1 MTDREIPHTG
11 TGMQNRPI
19 LLTERQKTNIG
30 WQKWA
35 FSPTGQPKT
44 KFCWQNYA
52 FSPTGRKR
60 FENEYIMNK
69 EILKKIGVFAGIFLL
84 FVVLAYSFTP
94 QVLDGKIVNQSD
106 IASWKG
112 MANEAMT
119 HNEAHPDDPT
129 AWTNSMF
136 GGMPTT
142 ATIDSFEGD
151 WTDAIYDLLLTGR
164 RPASYLLI
172 ALIGGF
178 LLMLSLG
185 TGKAVAVAGAI
196 AIAFCS
202 YNMQIIQVGH
212 NTKMQAIAYF
222 PWVLAGVIFTY
233 KAALAGIGG
242 DSDKDGKGWKSWLPK
257 TVLGATLF
265 AFALSMQIKANHLQI
280 TYYLAIVI
288 LAYAGGVL
296 ADICSKYQKKPT
308 NAFVIAGIYI
318 LGLLG
323 LFLVLVVVDLFFIV
337 YLCVKRKEE
346 AKRFIT
352 ASALLLF
359 IGIIG
364 IATNANKL
372 IPTYEYT
379 PYTMRGGSEL
389 KADSNSHNDRGLDLD
404 YATAWSYGINEMP
417 NLMIPNFNGGSS
429 SGELPMDSETALLLK
444 RAGQPNLRQTM
455 KHMPLYWGP
464 QPFTAGPMYM
474 GAITIFLFVLGLILC
489 KGREKWWLVAA
500 TVIAILLAWGN
511 HFMWF
516 TRLWF
521 DYAPMYNK
529 FRTVSM
535 ALTVLQVTMPM
546 LGFYALDKILKESYD
561 KKTFMKAGYI
571 SYALTAGFCLLCVLI
586 PGIAGS
592 FTGAADAGQHEMIVE
607 ALAADRQELMV
618 KDALRSLMLI
628 SIVFLLLI
636 WAFRTPKVDAV
647 GPKGSFVRAG
657 RTGIV
662 AIAVVFLVWIDLASV
677 GKRYLNKSHFITPKD
692 FTAHYEPRPVDEI
705 IHQDTNLDYRVLD
718 LSVNTFND
726 AIQSYHHKCIG
737 GYSPVKL
744 QRYQDLIERYISGEI
759 REVFEVVG
767 SAATVQ
773 EVSERLPELKVVS
786 MLNGK
791 YIILGAEYSPVVN
804 PHAYGNCW
812 FVDSAVP
819 AATPDDEIGLLAST
833 DLRRTAVVGEDFRW
847 ALEKTG
853 TQKPASENPAES
865 SGPEIGDSFDSIMLT
880 SYAPNELRYSYRTG
894 TERTAVFSEI
904 YYPKGWK
911 AWIEPDGAYGEVR
924 NGHYHPTAQAQQIDL
939 FRADWMLRGA
949 IIPEGEGQLIMR
961 FEPDSYQ
968 LGENIS
974 RASSI
979 LLILLLLGSAAG
991 MVAVSRKE

>member
-1 MTDREIPHTG
+1 
-11 TGMQNRPI
+11 
-19 LLTERQKTNIG
+19 
-30 WQKWA
+30 
-35 FSPTGQPKT
+35 
-44 KFCWQNYA
+44 
-52 FSPTGRKR
+52 
-60 FENEYIMNK
+60 MNK
-69 EILKKIGVFAGIFLL
+69 EALKKIGIYAGILLL
-84 FVVLAYSFTP
+84 FIALAYSYTP

-119 HNEAHPDDPT
+119 YNAANPDDQT

-142 ATIDSFEGD
+142 ATIDSFDGD
-151 WTDAIYDLLLTGR
+151 WTDHIYDFLLTGK

-178 LLMLSLG
+178 LLMLSMG
-185 TGKAVAVAGAI
+185 TSKVMAVAGAI

-233 KAALAGIGG
+233 RAAMRSLARDDNRGI
-242 DSDKDGKGWKSWLPK
+242 KSWLPQ

-288 LAYAGGVL
+288 FIYA
-296 ADICSKYQKKPT
+296 I
-308 NAFVIAGIYI
+308 
-318 LGLLG
+318 GLL
-323 LFLVLVVVDLFFIV
+323 I
-337 YLCVKRKEE
+337 YLCIKYKDLL
-346 AKRFIT
+346 KRFFT

-364 IATNANKL
+364 IATNSNKL

-389 KADSNSHNDRGLDLD
+389 SSDSDTHNDKGLDLE

-417 NLMIPNFNGGSS
+417 NLLIPNFNGGAS
-429 SGELPMDSETALLLK
+429 SGELPLDSETGELLK
-444 RAGQPNLRQTM
+444 RAGQPNLKQTM
-455 KHMPLYWGP
+455 KHLPLYWGP

-474 GAITIFLFVLGLILC
+474 GAITIFLFILGLILC

-500 TVIAILLAWGN
+500 TVTAIFLSWGN

-521 DYAPMYNK
+521 EYAPMYSK

-535 ALTVLQVTMPM
+535 ALTILQVLLPM
-546 LGFYALDKILKESYD
+546 LGFYALDKVLKERYD
-561 KKTFMKAGYI
+561 KKEFMKAGYI
-571 SYALTAGFCLLCVLI
+571 AYGVTAGFCLLCVLI
-586 PGIAGS
+586 PGMAGT
-592 FTGAADAGQHEMIVE
+592 FTGASDAGMNEMIVE
-607 ALAADRQELMV
+607 ALAADRQTLMV
-618 KDALRSLMLI
+618 KDALRSLILI
-628 SIVFLLLI
+628 SCIFLMLI
-636 WAFRTPKVDAV
+636 WAFRTPKQDAV
-647 GPKGSFVRAG
+647 GKDGSFVRKG
-657 RTGIV
+657 RMSIV
-662 AIAVVFLVWIDLASV
+662 AVAVVFLVWIDLVSV

-705 IHQDTNLDYRVLD
+705 IHQDTDLDYRVLD

-744 QRYQDLIERYISGEI
+744 QRYQDLIDRYITDEI
-759 REVFEVVG
+759 RDIYGAVSG
-767 SAATVQ
+767 AATVQ
-773 EVSERLPELKVVS
+773 EVEEALPETKVVS

-791 YIILGAEYSPVVN
+791 YIILDGNISPVVN
-804 PHAYGNCW
+804 PYAYGNCW
-812 FVDSAVP
+812 FVSDCVP
-819 AATPDDEIGLLAST
+819 AATPDEEIALLENT
-833 DLRRTAVVGEDFRW
+833 DLRNTAVIGDDFEW
-847 ALEKTG
+847 AQG
-853 TQKPASENPAES
+853 FFADTQNDAINCNSELSEES
-865 SGPEIGDSFDSIMLT
+865 SDRIELT
-880 SYAPNELRYSYRTG
+880 HYSPKELRYAFSTD
-894 TERTAVFSEI
+894 TERAAIFSEI

-911 AWIEPDGAYGEVR
+911 AWIEPAGAYGEIR
-924 NGHYHPTAQAQQIDL
+924 DGHYHPTAEAREIEL

-961 FEPDSYQ
+961 FEPESYQ

-979 LLILLLLGSAAG
+979 VLILLLIGSAAG
-991 MVAVSRKE
+991 MILTSRNKRQ

>member
-1 MTDREIPHTG
+1 MNKGLLKNIG
-11 TGMQNRPI
+11 IYAGI
-19 LLTERQKTNIG
+19 LLLFIG
-30 WQKWA
+30 
-35 FSPTGQPKT
+35 
-44 KFCWQNYA
+44 
-52 FSPTGRKR
+52 
-60 FENEYIMNK
+60 
-69 EILKKIGVFAGIFLL
+69 
-84 FVVLAYSFTP
+84 LAYGYTP

-112 MANEAMT
+112 MANEAVT
-119 HNEAHPDDPT
+119 HNAAHPDDPT

-151 WTDAIYDLLLTGR
+151 WTDAIYDFLLTGR

-178 LLMLSLG
+178 LLMLSMG
-185 TGKAVAVAGAI
+185 TSKLIAVAGAI

-233 KAALAGIGG
+233 KAALSRIRNDRG
-242 DSDKDGKGWKSWLPK
+242 DDNTSLRGENRRGNLWIPK
-257 TVLGATLF
+257 TILGATLF

-288 LAYAGGVL
+288 FAYAIGL
-296 ADICSKYQKKPT
+296 L
-308 NAFVIAGIYI
+308 IYI
-318 LGLLG
+318 CIDKARRSEQLGR
-323 LFLVLVVVDLFFIV
+323 FF
-337 YLCVKRKEE
+337 
-346 AKRFIT
+346 A
-352 ASALLLF
+352 ASALLLV
-359 IGIIG
+359 IGIVG

-389 KADSNSHNDRGLDLD
+389 SADSDSHNDKGLDLD
-404 YATAWSYGINEMP
+404 YATAWSYGISEMP
-417 NLMIPNFNGGSS
+417 NLLIPNFNGGAS
-429 SGELPMDSETALLLK
+429 SGELPLDSETGQLLK
-444 RAGQPNLRQTM
+444 RAGQPNLKQTM

-500 TVIAILLAWGN
+500 TVIAVFLAWGN

-516 TRLWF
+516 TKLWF
-521 DYAPMYNK
+521 NYAPMYSK

-546 LGFYALDKILKESYD
+546 LGFYVLDRILNEKYE
-561 KKTFMKAGYI
+561 KKVFMKAGYI
-571 SYALTAGFCLLCVLI
+571 AYGITAGFCLLCVLI
-586 PGIAGS
+586 PGIAGT
-592 FTGAADAGQHEMIVE
+592 FTGASDAGMNEMIVD
-607 ALAADRQELMV
+607 ALRADRKTLLT
-618 KDALRSLMLI
+618 KDALRSLILI
-628 SIVFLLLI
+628 TVVFALII
-636 WAFRTPKVDAV
+636 WAFRTPKVDTV
-647 GPKGSFVRAG
+647 GKNGSFVLKG
-657 RTGIV
+657 RTVIV
-662 AIAVVFLVWIDLASV
+662 AVAVVFLVWIDLVSV
-677 GKRYLNKSHFITPKD
+677 GKRYLNKSHFVTPKD

-705 IHQDTNLDYRVLD
+705 IHEDTDPHYRVLD
-718 LSVNTFND
+718 ISVNTFND

-744 QRYQDLIERYISGEI
+744 QRYQDLIEKYITGEI
-759 REVFEVVG
+759 YQVYDVVEN
-767 SAATVQ
+767 AATVQ
-773 EVSERLPELKVVS
+773 EVEAGLPELKVVS

-791 YIILGAEYSPVVN
+791 YIILGADYPPVEN
-804 PHAYGNCW
+804 PYAYGNCW
-812 FVDSAVP
+812 FVSDFVN
-819 AATPDDEIGLLAST
+819 AATPDEEIALLAGT
-833 DLRRTAVVGEDFRW
+833 DLRTTAI
-847 ALEKTG
+847 
-853 TQKPASENPAES
+853 
-865 SGPEIGDSFDSIMLT
+865 IGDDFSWARLPQADGLRNDVEETSEDVIARSDSDVAICRPTIALT
-880 SYAPNELRYSYRTG
+880 HYAPNELRYSFSTDADR
-894 TERTAVFSEI
+894 AAIFSEI

-911 AWIEPDGAYGEVR
+911 AWIEPAGAYGEVR
-924 NGHYHPTAQAQQIDL
+924 GGHYHPTAEGRAIEL

-949 IIPEGEGQLIMR
+949 VIPAGEGELIMR

-979 LLILLLLGSAAG
+979 ALILLLIGSIAG
-991 MVAVSRKE
+991 MLFTSRRKN

>member
-1 MTDREIPHTG
+1 M
-11 TGMQNRPI
+11 NRQ
-19 LLTERQKTNIG
+19 L
-30 WQKWA
+30 
-35 FSPTGQPKT
+35 
-44 KFCWQNYA
+44 
-52 FSPTGRKR
+52 
-60 FENEYIMNK
+60 
-69 EILKKIGVFAGIFLL
+69 LKKIGTYAGIFLL
-84 FVVLAYSFTP
+84 FVVLAYSYTP

-119 HNEAHPDDPT
+119 YNAANPDDQT

-142 ATIDSFEGD
+142 ATIDSFDGD
-151 WTDAIYDLLLTGR
+151 WTDKIYDFLLTGR
-164 RPASYLLI
+164 RPASYLLL

-185 TGKAVAVAGAI
+185 TSKVIAVAGAI

-233 KAALAGIGG
+233 KTALRSL
-242 DSDKDGKGWKSWLPK
+242 DSESLIREGKKWLPQ
-257 TVLGATLF
+257 TILGATLF

-288 LAYAGGVL
+288 FIYAIVL
-296 ADICSKYQKKPT
+296 L
-308 NAFVIAGIYI
+308 IYLYI
-318 LGLLG
+318 
-323 LFLVLVVVDLFFIV
+323 
-337 YLCVKRKEE
+337 KRKDLL
-346 AKRFIT
+346 KRFFT

-364 IATNANKL
+364 IATNSNKL

-389 KADSNSHNDRGLDLD
+389 SSDSDTHNDKGLDLE

-417 NLMIPNFNGGSS
+417 NLLIPNFNGGAS
-429 SGELPMDSETALLLK
+429 SGELPLDSETGELLK
-444 RAGQPNLRQTM
+444 MAGQPNLKQTM
-455 KHMPLYWGP
+455 KHLPLYWGP

-474 GAITIFLFVLGLILC
+474 GAITIFLFILGLILC

-500 TVIAILLAWGN
+500 TVTAIFLSWGN

-521 DYAPMYNK
+521 EYAPMYSK

-535 ALTVLQVTMPM
+535 ALTILQVLLPM
-546 LGFYALDKILKESYD
+546 LGFYALDKVLKERYD

-571 SYALTAGFCLLCVLI
+571 AYGVTAGFCLLCVLI
-586 PGIAGS
+586 PGIAGT
-592 FTGAADAGQHEMIVE
+592 FTGESDAGMNEMIVD
-607 ALAADRQELMV
+607 ALAADRQTLMV
-618 KDALRSLMLI
+618 KDALRSLILI
-628 SIVFLLLI
+628 SCIFLMLI
-636 WAFRTPKVDAV
+636 WAFRTPKHDAA
-647 GPKGSFVRAG
+647 GKNGSFVLKG
-657 RTGIV
+657 RMSIV
-662 AIAVVFLVWIDLASV
+662 AVAVVFLVWIDLVSV

-705 IHQDTNLDYRVLD
+705 IHQDTDLDYRVLD

-744 QRYQDLIERYISGEI
+744 QRYQDLIDRYITDEI
-759 REVFEVVG
+759 RDIYGAV
-767 SAATVQ
+767 SRAATVQ
-773 EVSERLPELKVVS
+773 EVEEALPETKVVS

-791 YIILGAEYSPVVN
+791 YIILDGNLTPAVN
-804 PHAYGNCW
+804 KYAYGNCW
-812 FVDSAVP
+812 FVDTFVP
-819 AATPDDEIGLLAST
+819 AATPDDEIALLAST
-833 DLRRTAVVGEDFRW
+833 DLHTTAV
-847 ALEKTG
+847 
-853 TQKPASENPAES
+853 
-865 SGPEIGDSFDSIMLT
+865 IGDDFAWAQDAIRPIADNAAETAIASSDKTTSSPIIELT
-880 SYAPNELRYSYRTG
+880 HYAPNELRYSFSTD
-894 TERTAVFSEI
+894 TERAAIFSEI

-911 AWIEPDGAYGEVR
+911 AWIEPAGGYGEVN
-924 NGHYHPTAQAQQIDL
+924 NGHYQPSGEGRPVEL

-961 FEPDSYQ
+961 FEPESYQ

-979 LLILLLLGSAAG
+979 LLILLLIGSAAG
-991 MVAVSRKE
+991 MIITRRKNGDA

>member
-1 MTDREIPHTG
+1 M
-11 TGMQNRPI
+11 NRTVLKNIGIYAGI
-19 LLTERQKTNIG
+19 LL
-30 WQKWA
+30 
-35 FSPTGQPKT
+35 
-44 KFCWQNYA
+44 
-52 FSPTGRKR
+52 
-60 FENEYIMNK
+60 
-69 EILKKIGVFAGIFLL
+69 L
-84 FVVLAYSFTP
+84 FICLAYGFTP

-112 MANEAMT
+112 MANEAVT
-119 HNEAHPDDPT
+119 HNQAHPEDPT

-151 WTDAIYDLLLTGR
+151 WTDAIYDFLLTGR

-178 LLMLSLG
+178 LLMLSIG
-185 TGKAVAVAGAI
+185 TSKLVAIAGAI

-233 KAALAGIGG
+233 RAAMRFLDFARNDKKEG
-242 DSDKDGKGWKSWLPK
+242 DVEKGWKAWLPQ

-288 LAYAGGVL
+288 FAYAIGL
-296 ADICSKYQKKPT
+296 
-308 NAFVIAGIYI
+308 FIYI
-318 LGLLG
+318 CQDKARRSTLIRR
-323 LFLVLVVVDLFFIV
+323 FF
-337 YLCVKRKEE
+337 
-346 AKRFIT
+346 A

-359 IGIIG
+359 IGVVG

-379 PYTMRGGSEL
+379 QYTMRGGSEL
-389 KADSNSHNDRGLDLD
+389 SGSGNGHNDKGLDLN
-404 YATAWSYGINEMP
+404 YATAWSYGISEMP
-417 NLMIPNFNGGSS
+417 NLLIPNFNGGSS
-429 SGELPMDSETALLLK
+429 SGELAMDSETGKLLK
-444 RAGQPNLRQTM
+444 RAGQPNLRQTL

-500 TVIAILLAWGN
+500 TVIAVFLAWGN

-516 TRLWF
+516 TKLWF
-521 DYAPMYNK
+521 DYAPMYSK

-535 ALTVLQVTMPM
+535 ALIVLQVTLPM
-546 LGFYALDKILKESYD
+546 LGFYVLDRIMKEKYQ
-561 KKTFMKAGYI
+561 KKEFMKAGYI
-571 SYALTAGFCLLCVLI
+571 AFGITAGFCLLCALI
-586 PGIAGS
+586 PGLAGS
-592 FTGAADAGQHEMIVE
+592 FTGSADAGQPDILVD
-607 ALAADRQELMV
+607 ALIADRQALLKM
-618 KDALRSLMLI
+618 DAIHSLLLI
-628 SIVFLLLI
+628 SAVFVLLI
-636 WAFRTPKVDAV
+636 WAFRKPKADAA
-647 GPKGSFVRAG
+647 GPKGSAVRFG
-657 RTGIV
+657 RMSIV
-662 AIAVVFLVWIDLASV
+662 AVAVIFLVWIDLASV
-677 GKRYLNKSHFITPKD
+677 GKRYLNKSHFVTPKD
-692 FTAHYEPRPVDEI
+692 FTAHYEPRLVDEI
-705 IHQDTNLDYRVLD
+705 IHLDEDPNYRVLD
-718 LSVNTFND
+718 ISVNTFND

-744 QRYQDLIERYISGEI
+744 QRYQDLIDRYITEEI
-759 REVFEVVG
+759 YDVYDATEN
-767 SAATVQ
+767 AATVQ
-773 EVSERLPELKVVS
+773 EVEAALPELKVIS

-791 YIILGAEYSPVVN
+791 YIILGSDFSPVRN
-804 PHAYGNCW
+804 PYAYGNAW
-812 FVDSAVP
+812 FVSDFVP
-819 AATPDDEIGLLAST
+819 AANPDEEIAFIEGA
-833 DLRRTAVVGEDFRW
+833 DLCTTAIIGNDFAWAQEAMKNMSGMSVVTSSAPS
-847 ALEKTG
+847 ALS
-853 TQKPASENPAES
+853 SEVETSP
-865 SGPEIGDSFDSIMLT
+865 SIAL
-880 SYAPNELRYSYRTG
+880 SHYAPNELRYEFSTD
-894 TERTAVFSEI
+894 TERAAIFSEI

-911 AWIEPDGAYGEVR
+911 AWIEPAGAYGEVR
-924 NGHYHPTAQAQQIDL
+924 EGHYQPTSEGHPVEL

-968 LGENIS
+968 LGEDIS

-979 LLILLLLGSAAG
+979 ALILLLIASAAG
-991 MVAVSRKE
+991 MIVFHRKNN

>member
-1 MTDREIPHTG
+1 
-11 TGMQNRPI
+11 
-19 LLTERQKTNIG
+19 
-30 WQKWA
+30 
-35 FSPTGQPKT
+35 
-44 KFCWQNYA
+44 
-52 FSPTGRKR
+52 
-60 FENEYIMNK
+60 MNK
-69 EILKKIGVFAGIFLL
+69 EVLKKIGIYAGIFLL
-84 FVVLAYSFTP
+84 FVLLAYGYTP

-112 MANEAMT
+112 MANEAVT
-119 HNEAHPDDPT
+119 YNAAHPDDQT

-142 ATIDSFEGD
+142 ATIDSFDGD
-151 WTDAIYDLLLTGR
+151 WTDAIYDFLLTGK

-233 KAALAGIGG
+233 KAALRSLASAQ
-242 DSDKDGKGWKSWLPK
+242 DEKGLKNWLPQ
-257 TVLGATLF
+257 TILGATLF

-288 LAYAGGVL
+288 FVYA
-296 ADICSKYQKKPT
+296 I
-308 NAFVIAGIYI
+308 
-318 LGLLG
+318 GLL
-323 LFLVLVVVDLFFIV
+323 I
-337 YLCVKRKEE
+337 YLCIKRKDLI
-346 AKRFIT
+346 KRFFA
-352 ASALLLF
+352 ASILLLVT
-359 IGIIG
+359 GCIG

-389 KADSNSHNDRGLDLD
+389 SAGSKNRNSKGLDLN

-417 NLMIPNFNGGSS
+417 NLLIPNFNGGSS
-429 SGELPMDSETALLLK
+429 SGELPMDSETGQLLK
-444 RAGQPNLRQTM
+444 RAGQPDLRQTM
-455 KHMPLYWGP
+455 KHLPLYWGP

-474 GAITIFLFVLGLILC
+474 GAITIFLFILGLILC
-489 KGREKWWLVAA
+489 RGREKWWIVTASA
-500 TVIAILLAWGN
+500 IAVFLAWGN

-516 TRLWF
+516 TKLWF

-535 ALTVLQVTMPM
+535 ALTVLQVTLPM
-546 LGFYALDKILKESYD
+546 LGFYVLDKILKEKYE
-561 KKTFMKAGYI
+561 KKSFLKAGYI
-571 SYALTAGFCLLCVLI
+571 AYGISAGFCLLCALI

-592 FTGAADAGQHEMIVE
+592 FSGASDGGMNEMIVD
-607 ALAADRQELMV
+607 ALAADRRALLV
-618 KDALRSLMLI
+618 KDALRSLILI
-628 SIVFLLLI
+628 TCIFLLMR
-636 WAFRTPKVDAV
+636 WAYAVPKTDAV
-647 GPKGSFVRAG
+647 GKNGSFVRAG
-657 RTGIV
+657 RMGIV
-662 AIAVVFLVWIDLASV
+662 SVAVVFLVLLDLAGI
-677 GKRYLNKSHFITPKD
+677 GKRYLNKSHFVTPKD
-692 FTAHYEPRPVDEI
+692 FTAHYDPRPVDNI
-705 IHQDTNLDYRVLD
+705 IHQDSDPNYRVLD

-744 QRYQDLIERYISGEI
+744 QRYQDLIDRYIS
-759 REVFEVVG
+759 REMRDIFAATKG
-767 SAATVQ
+767 AATVQ
-773 EVSERLPELKVVS
+773 EVAEALPETKVIS

-791 YIILGAEYSPVVN
+791 YIILDGNIAPVVN
-804 PHAYGNCW
+804 KYAYGNCW
-812 FVDSAVP
+812 FVDSFVP
-819 AATPDDEIGLLAST
+819 AETPDKEIALLAST
-833 DLRRTAVVGEDFRW
+833 DLRKTAVIGNDFAW
-847 ALEKTG
+847 AQEAVSPVISSEVEKS
-853 TQKPASENPAES
+853 P
-865 SGPEIGDSFDSIMLT
+865 SITLT
-880 SYAPNELRYSYRTG
+880 HYAPNDLRYTFSTDANR
-894 TERTAVFSEI
+894 AAIFSEI

-911 AWIEPDGAYGEVR
+911 AWIEPAGAYGEIR
-924 NGHYHPTAQAQQIDL
+924 NGHYHPTSEGRSVEL

-949 IIPEGEGQLIMR
+949 MIPSGEGQLIMR

-979 LLILLLLGSAAG
+979 ALILLLIGSAVG
-991 MVAVSRKE
+991 MIIFRRKNGDA

>member
-1 MTDREIPHTG
+1 
-11 TGMQNRPI
+11 
-19 LLTERQKTNIG
+19 
-30 WQKWA
+30 
-35 FSPTGQPKT
+35 
-44 KFCWQNYA
+44 
-52 FSPTGRKR
+52 
-60 FENEYIMNK
+60 MNK
-69 EILKKIGVFAGIFLL
+69 EVLKKIGIYAGILLL
-84 FVVLAYSFTP
+84 FIGLAYSYTP
-94 QVLDGKIVNQSD
+94 QVLEGKIVNQSD

-119 HNEAHPDDPT
+119 HNEAHPEDPT

-151 WTDAIYDLLLTGR
+151 WTDAIYDFLLTGR

-185 TGKAVAVAGAI
+185 TSKLIAVAGAI

-233 KAALAGIGG
+233 KAAMAAL
-242 DSDKDGKGWKSWLPK
+242 SDEKNSWKSWLPQ
-257 TVLGATLF
+257 TILGATLF

-288 LAYAGGVL
+288 FAYA
-296 ADICSKYQKKPT
+296 I
-308 NAFVIAGIYI
+308 
-318 LGLLG
+318 G
-323 LFLVLVVVDLFFIV
+323 LFI
-337 YLCVKRKEE
+337 YLCIKRKDLI
-346 AKRFIT
+346 KRFFA
-352 ASALLLF
+352 ASALLLV
-359 IGIIG
+359 IGIVG

-389 KADSNSHNDRGLDLD
+389 SSDSESHNSKGLDLD
-404 YATAWSYGINEMP
+404 YATAWSYGISEMP
-417 NLMIPNFNGGSS
+417 NLLIPNFNGGAS
-429 SGELPMDSETALLLK
+429 SGELSMESETAQLLK

-500 TVIAILLAWGN
+500 TVIAVFLAWGN

-521 DYAPMYNK
+521 NYAPMYSK

-535 ALTVLQVTMPM
+535 ALIVLQVTLPM
-546 LGFYALDKILKESYD
+546 LGFYVLDRVLKEKYE
-561 KKTFMKAGYI
+561 KKQMMKALYI
-571 SYALTAGFCLLCVLI
+571 SFGITAGFCALCAI
-586 PGIAGS
+586 APGIAGT
-592 FTGAADAGQHEMIVE
+592 FVGAGDAGMNEMIIE
-607 ALAADRQELMV
+607 TLAADRQALLV
-618 KDALRSLMLI
+618 KDALRSLVLI
-628 SIVFLLLI
+628 ACVFLLI
-636 WAFRTPKVDAV
+636 VWAYKTPKIDAV
-647 GPKGSFVRAG
+647 GKNGSFVLKG
-657 RTGIV
+657 RTAIV
-662 AIAVVFLVWIDLASV
+662 AVAVIFLVWIDLFSV
-677 GKRYLNKSHFITPKD
+677 GKRYLNKSHFVTPKD
-692 FTAHYEPRPVDEI
+692 FTAHYEPRPVDDI
-705 IHQDTNLDYRVLD
+705 IHQDTDPNYRVLD
-718 LSVNTFND
+718 ISVNTFND

-744 QRYQDLIERYISGEI
+744 QRYQDLIDQYITFEI
-759 REVFEVVG
+759 RQVYGAVEN
-767 SAATVQ
+767 AATVQ
-773 EVSERLPELKVVS
+773 DVSAALPELKVVS

-804 PHAYGNCW
+804 PYAYGNAW
-812 FVDSAVP
+812 FVEDFAS
-819 AATPDDEIGLLAST
+819 AATPDEEIALIEYT
-833 DLRRTAVVGEDFRW
+833 DLRKCAVIGNDFEW
-847 ALEKTG
+847 AQKAIDDINAAKAEVYVDGKLERIP
-853 TQKPASENPAES
+853 Q
-865 SGPEIGDSFDSIMLT
+865 ILLT
-880 SYAPNELRYSYRTG
+880 SYAPNELRYAFSADTDR
-894 TERTAVFSEI
+894 AVIFSEI

-911 AWIEPDGAYGEVR
+911 AWIEPLGAYGEVR
-924 NGHYHPTAQAQQIDL
+924 GGHYQPTAEGRPVEL

-949 IIPEGEGQLIMR
+949 IIPSGEGQLIMR

-979 LLILLLLGSAAG
+979 ALILLLLGSAAG
-991 MVAVSRKE
+991 MILTGRREGKNA

>member
-1 MTDREIPHTG
+1 ME
-11 TGMQNRPI
+11 
-19 LLTERQKTNIG
+19 TEQIRN
-30 WQKWA
+30 
-35 FSPTGQPKT
+35 
-44 KFCWQNYA
+44 
-52 FSPTGRKR
+52 
-60 FENEYIMNK
+60 MNK
-69 EILKKIGVFAGIFLL
+69 EVLKKIGIYAGIFLL
-84 FVVLAYSFTP
+84 FIVLAYGYTP

-119 HNEAHPDDPT
+119 HNADHPNDPS

-151 WTDAIYDLLLTGR
+151 WTDHIYDFLLTGK

-178 LLMLSLG
+178 LLMLSMG
-185 TGKAVAVAGAI
+185 TSKVMAVAGAI

-233 KAALAGIGG
+233 RAAL
-242 DSDKDGKGWKSWLPK
+242 KSFAETKRMKNWLPQ

-288 LAYAGGVL
+288 FAYAIGML
-296 ADICSKYQKKPT
+296 I
-308 NAFVIAGIYI
+308 
-318 LGLLG
+318 
-323 LFLVLVVVDLFFIV
+323 
-337 YLCVKRKEE
+337 YLCIKRKDLL
-346 AKRFIT
+346 KRFFA
-352 ASALLLF
+352 ASALLLV
-359 IGIIG
+359 IGCIG

-389 KADSNSHNDRGLDLD
+389 SSDSDTHNDKGLDLE

-417 NLMIPNFNGGSS
+417 NLLIPNFNGGTS
-429 SGELPMDSETALLLK
+429 SGELPLDSETGELLK
-444 RAGQPNLRQTM
+444 RAGQPNLKQTM
-455 KHMPLYWGP
+455 KHLPLYWGP

-474 GAITIFLFVLGLILC
+474 GAITIFLFILGLVLC

-500 TVIAILLAWGN
+500 VIISVFLAWGN

-521 DYAPMYNK
+521 EYAPMYNK

-535 ALTVLQVTMPM
+535 ALTTLQVLLPM
-546 LGFYALDKILKESYD
+546 LGFYALDKVLKERFE
-561 KKTFMKAGYI
+561 KKEFMKAGYI
-571 SYALTAGFCLLCVLI
+571 AYGITAGFCLLCILV
-586 PGIAGS
+586 PGIAGT
-592 FTGAADAGQHEMIVE
+592 FTGSSDAGMNEMIVE
-607 ALAADRQELMV
+607 ALSADRQALMV
-618 KDALRSLMLI
+618 KDAVRSL
-628 SIVFLLLI
+628 LLVSCIFIMLI
-636 WAFRTPKVDAV
+636 WAFRTPKQDAV
-647 GPKGSFVRAG
+647 GKNGSFVLKG
-657 RTGIV
+657 RMSIV
-662 AIAVVFLVWIDLASV
+662 AVAVVFLVWIDLVSV

-705 IHQDTNLDYRVLD
+705 IHQDTDLDYRVLD

-744 QRYQDLIERYISGEI
+744 QRYQDLIDRYITDEI
-759 REVFEVVG
+759 RDIYGAVSG
-767 SAATVQ
+767 AATVQ
-773 EVSERLPELKVVS
+773 EVEDALPETKVVS

-791 YIILGAEYSPVVN
+791 YIILDGNISPVVN
-804 PHAYGNCW
+804 KYAYGNCW
-812 FVDSAVP
+812 FVNSFVP
-819 AATPDDEIGLLAST
+819 AATPDDEIALLAST
-833 DLRRTAVVGEDFRW
+833 DLHTTAV
-847 ALEKTG
+847 
-853 TQKPASENPAES
+853 
-865 SGPEIGDSFDSIMLT
+865 IGDDFAWAQEAIADNAAETAIASSEEAASSPTIGLT
-880 SYAPNELRYSYRTG
+880 HYAPNELRYSFSTDA
-894 TERTAVFSEI
+894 ERAAIFSEI

-911 AWIEPDGAYGEVR
+911 AWIEPAGVYGEVR
-924 NGHYHPTAQAQQIDL
+924 NGHYQPSAEGRPVEL

-949 IIPEGEGQLIMR
+949 IIPEGEGQIIMR

-979 LLILLLLGSAAG
+979 ALIILLLASAAG
-991 MVAVSRKE
+991 MIILRRKNGDA